1 MNEDKDLNITTTNEV
16 QADLVNLALQ
26 SLEQMTAKEI
36 QPKYENAL
44 VDTEVEVLDISSIN
58 QDPVISPSTI
68 ENEIIRKKKKTLP
81 IFIIIFIC
89 IILFIIFFFYKM
101 NY

>member
-1 MNEDKDLNITTTNEV
+1 MKEDKDLNITTTNEV
-16 QADLVNLALQ
+16 QADLLNLALQ

-68 ENEIIRKKKKTLP
+68 ENEIIRKKKKTLS
-81 IFIIIFIC
+81 IFIIIFVC

>member
-1 MNEDKDLNITTTNEV
+1 MKEDKDLNITTTNEV
-16 QADLVNLALQ
+16 QADLLNLALQ

-81 IFIIIFIC
+81 IFIIIFVC

>member
-68 ENEIIRKKKKTLP
+68 ENEVIRKKKKILP

>member
-68 ENEIIRKKKKTLP
+68 ENEIIRKKKKTLS
-81 IFIIIFIC
+81 IFIIIFVC